1 MTSCPLVWITRT
13 LPAIWQLMDT
23 TFFTCLSSSYWDTT
37 DYNSPSNWMLI
48 LSWQSASSHLTHL
61 RCVSKATINSE
72 LGGLSEVTG
81 LGNRATSTR
90 FLKLH
95 RWKVE
100 NVGERLVRNPT
111 VSTNNSKSQS
121 LLHAFC
127 VFQLFSTWI
136 PQRELSLNVSTVYN
150 IFCYL
155 PSLGDLR
162 VIHSSSQWYR
172 WGALVEKGKL
182 RYEVSQ

>member
-1 MTSCPLVWITRT
+1 
-13 LPAIWQLMDT
+13 MDT
-23 TFFTCLSSSYWDTT
+23 TLFTCLSSSYWDTP
-37 DYNSPSNWMLI
+37 DYNAPSSWMLI
-48 LSWQSASSHLTHL
+48 LSWRSASSHLTHL
-61 RCVSKATINSE
+61 RCVSKASINSE

-95 RWKVE
+95 RRKVE

-121 LLHAFC
+121 PLHAFC
-127 VFQLFSTWI
+127 VFQLVSTWI

-150 IFCYL
+150 TFSVICHLWETWESFTHLLYGTDEEPWFRRGHWGTKCL
-155 PSLGDLR
+155 SNTRKVTTLGA
-162 VIHSSSQWYR
+162 
-172 WGALVEKGKL
+172 GC
-182 RYEVSQ
+182 